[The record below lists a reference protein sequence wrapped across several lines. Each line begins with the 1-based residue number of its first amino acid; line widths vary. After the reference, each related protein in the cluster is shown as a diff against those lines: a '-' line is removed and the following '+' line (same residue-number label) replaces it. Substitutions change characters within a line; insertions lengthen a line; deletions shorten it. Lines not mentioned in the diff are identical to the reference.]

1 VLVADPQPARG
12 LVLMLHGGQ
21 QRSHEPVHAGRLS
34 YRRMVPFGGA
44 LRRAGRRDGL
54 AVWLLRYRYR
64 GWNEPDRD
72 PVGDARW
79 ALQRVRESHPAV
91 RVVLLG
97 HSMGAR
103 VGLYVA
109 DDPAVVA
116 VCALAPWIEP
126 GDPVAQLRGKS
137 LLIAHGDLE
146 RVTSPAVSFEYALD
160 ARQVSDRVCRFD
172 VHGDG
177 HAMLRRAR
185 DWTRVVRRFVLA
197 ELGMRPMDERIAAA
211 MAAPAERGLRVPL

>member
-1 VLVADPQPARG
+1 
-12 LVLMLHGGQ
+12 
-21 QRSHEPVHAGRLS
+21 
-34 YRRMVPFGGA
+34 VPFGGA

-72 PVGDARW
+72 PVSDARW

-91 RVVLLG
+91 PVVLLG

-116 VCALAPWIEP
+116 VCALAPWIEH

-146 RVTSPAVSFEYALD
+146 RVTSPAVSVDYAQD

-185 DWTRVVRRFVLA
+185 DWTRLVRRFVLA
-197 ELGMRPMDERIAAA
+197 ELGMRPMDQQIAAA